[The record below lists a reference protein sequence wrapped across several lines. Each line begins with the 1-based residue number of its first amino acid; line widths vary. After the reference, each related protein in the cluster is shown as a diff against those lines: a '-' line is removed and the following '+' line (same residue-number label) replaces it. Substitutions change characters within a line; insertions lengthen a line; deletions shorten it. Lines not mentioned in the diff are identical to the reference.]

1 MTWAAVI
8 LTGGTASRLGG
19 LDKAGLELAD
29 RSLLDR
35 ALAAVAG
42 ADEVVVVGPP
52 APAPAGVRFT
62 REEPP
67 GGGPLAGIA
76 AGVATLTPG
85 HRRVVVLAVDMPHV
99 TADTVAR
106 LLTASQGVDGV
117 DGVDGAWLTDGD
129 GRRQLAGAVDPA
141 LVPAPDEARGAP
153 ARTLMTAGRVC
164 DVPALLDEAD
174 DVDTWEDVARLSR
187 RSGSGAPGD
196 RT

>member
-1 MTWAAVI
+1 MGWAAVI
-8 LTGGTASRLGG
+8 LTGGTATRLGG
-19 LDKAGLELAD
+19 LDKASLELGD
-29 RSLLDR
+29 RSLLDH
-35 ALAAVAG
+35 ALAAVEG

-76 AGVATLTPG
+76 AGVAALTPG

-99 TADTVAR
+99 TAQTVTR
-106 LLTASQGVDGV
+106 LLAASDE
-117 DGVDGAWLTDGD
+117 VDGAWLTDRD

-141 LVPAPDEARGAP
+141 LVPGADDARGAP
-153 ARTLMTAGRVC
+153 ARTLMTAGTVR
-164 DVPALLDEAD
+164 DVPALLDEAE
-174 DVDTWEDVARLSR
+174 DVDTWQDVARLSVDP
-187 RSGSGAPGD
+187 GPGAPWD